1 MQLLTIGSE
10 SRGRPGVRAA
20 PPVPAWAGRSWPG
33 VCSALCDSDSAVSL
47 VRSTV
52 SFPPLGL
59 GGPRNLCEPVT

>member
-1 MQLLTIGSE
+1 MRLLAIGSE

-20 PPVPAWAGRSWPG
+20 PLVPAWAGRSWPG

-52 SFPPLGL
+52 SWVWV
-59 GGPRNLCEPVT
+59 GPGTFVNL